1 MSFNAVKETSA
12 FEKKTSQNTKSNK
25 IQAIE
30 DKKIVKKTLNLYKIK
45 NIRALPTLNILAK
58 KIIYSH

>member
-1 MSFNAVKETSA
+1 MKHLYFTFCLLFIMSFNAVKETSA

-30 DKKIVKKTLNLYKIK
+30 DKKIVKKNF
-45 NIRALPTLNILAK
+45 
-58 KIIYSH
+58 